1 MENEENKFEY
11 TYAAPTEKE
20 RREVENL
27 RKQYLPE
34 GKKTD
39 KLTRLRK
46 LDESVKTPPK
56 AAALTLG
63 IVGTLIF
70 GLGLTMILEWSL
82 IVWGAIVAMGGI
94 LPLALAY
101 PLYKW
106 LFKKLQDKHREEIL
120 KLSEEILN
128 EEKDA

>member
-1 MENEENKFEY
+1 
-11 TYAAPTEKE
+11 
-20 RREVENL
+20 
-27 RKQYLPE
+27 
-34 GKKTD
+34 
-39 KLTRLRK
+39 
-46 LDESVKTPPK
+46 VKTPPK

-82 IVWGAIVAMGGI
+82 AVWGAIVAMGGI

>member
-11 TYAAPTEKE
+11 TYTAPTEKE

-27 RKQYLPE
+27 RKRYLPE
-34 GKKTD
+34 EKKTD
-39 KLTRLRK
+39 KLMRLRK

-56 AAALTLG
+56 VAALTLG
-63 IVGTLIF
+63 IVGTLTF

>member
-1 MENEENKFEY
+1 MENKENKFEY

-34 GKKTD
+34 EKKTD

-46 LDESVKTPPK
+46 LDESVKTPPQVT
-56 AAALTLG
+56 ALTLG
-63 IVGTLIF
+63 VVGTLIF

-82 IVWGAIVAMGGI
+82 VIWGTIVAAVGI
-94 LPLALAY
+94 LPVAVAY
-101 PLYKW
+101 PIYKW

-128 EEKDA
+128 EEK